1 MAFDHSFRSVQT
13 TREITQTID
22 FLAEQD
28 LGYPNYH
35 EWIAKSEPEFFS
47 GYKRA
52 ALVCSNGIIV
62 GCGIWQRH
70 KQLPVMEWKNIR
82 ISPPARGKY
91 LGRSLIGQVESEIRT
106 ESNIIIGDARET
118 QTDIIAV
125 MQSMG
130 YQVLGKVP
138 LYEEDKRE
146 VILCK
151 CFDKNFNSGIL
162 AATRSSFGLNL

>member
-1 MAFDHSFRSVQT
+1 MALDSSFRSVQT
-13 TREITQTID
+13 ERQIRQTID
-22 FLAEQD
+22 YLAEQD
-28 LGYPNYH
+28 LGYPGYH
-35 EWIAKSEPEFFS
+35 EWIARSEPELFS
-47 GYKRA
+47 GYKKA
-52 ALVCSNGIIV
+52 ALVYCNGIIV

-91 LGRSLIGQVESEIRT
+91 LGRSLIGQVESEIRK
-106 ESNIIIGDARET
+106 ESCIIIGDARET
-118 QTDIIAV
+118 QTDIIGV

-162 AATRSSFGLNL
+162 SAARSAFGLNL